1 MKRINNLLMIITIIS
16 IAISCVSFGVATL
29 GGLINS
35 SGLVLFWYLGLIGIW
50 ALMVV
55 SVVASILF
63 LFNFGC
69 KWLAGHRHNH
79 QHTAI

>member
-1 MKRINNLLMIITIIS
+1 MKQINKLLKIATITS
-16 IAISCVSFGVATL
+16 IAISFFSLSIATI

-35 SGLVLFWYLGLIGIW
+35 SSLVLFWYLGLIGIW
-50 ALMVV
+50 VLMVTSIAA
-55 SVVASILF
+55 SVLF
-63 LFNFGC
+63 FFNFGC